1 MCALTLPC
9 SHRLC
14 SGLGTHPLAPH
25 VRDLPSACQ
34 GCGYWCLCPHQL
46 AHGLSGDKS
55 VQQRYGECRCV
66 PSLGLSA
73 KALSEVPCP

>member
-25 VRDLPSACQ
+25 VRDLSSAHQ

-46 AHGLSGDKS
+46 VHGLSGDKS
-55 VQQRYGECRCV
+55 VQQHYEAFIVRG
-66 PSLGLSA
+66 SLSMTLSV
-73 KALSEVPCP
+73 S